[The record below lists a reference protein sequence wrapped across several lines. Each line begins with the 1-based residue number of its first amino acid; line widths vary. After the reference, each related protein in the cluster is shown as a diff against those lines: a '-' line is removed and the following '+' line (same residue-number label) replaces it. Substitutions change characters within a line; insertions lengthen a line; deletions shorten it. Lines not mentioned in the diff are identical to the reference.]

1 MSAGG
6 RPGPPPP
13 PRRGFPHL
21 PSAAVRQVSGLK
33 PGLPGDPAG
42 RPDVAS
48 VPCLVKRPLS
58 ASLGIATVPAD
69 GLDPSPACRKHRR
82 QLTPTLLEQLG
93 PRTACPQT
101 KGSLLTGKTLSRNVG
116 LENKAFSTE
125 GRPETWLAASG
136 GGDGVLR
143 VTLGGPHG
151 RLSLG
156 IRSSGDT
163 CLGG

>member
-1 MSAGG
+1 MILEPPKIKSAPRSG
-6 RPGPPPP
+6 RFQARNAGPWGPCRPPG
-13 PRRGFPHL
+13 RGL
-21 PSAAVRQVSGLK
+21 CS
-33 PGLPGDPAG
+33 
-42 RPDVAS
+42 
-48 VPCLVKRPLS
+48 CLVKRPLS

-101 KGSLLTGKTLSRNVG
+101 KGSLLTGKTRSKNVG

-136 GGDGVLR
+136 GGDGLLR

-151 RLSLG
+151 HLSLG
-156 IRSSGDT
+156 IRSGGDT
-163 CLGG
+163 CFGE